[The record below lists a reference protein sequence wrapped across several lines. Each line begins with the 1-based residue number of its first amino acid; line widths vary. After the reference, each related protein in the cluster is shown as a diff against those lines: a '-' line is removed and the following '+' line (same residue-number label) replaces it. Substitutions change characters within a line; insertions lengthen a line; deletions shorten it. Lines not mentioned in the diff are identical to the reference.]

1 MHLESIKEPILLYLK
16 ELKLSLEN
24 EGIAELG
31 LFGSFAKDEATIYS
45 DIDVLIKTTKAFWD
59 KYKGG

>member
-16 ELKLSLEN
+16 ELKPSLEN

-31 LFGSFAKDEATIYS
+31 LFGYLPKMRLRYIAI
-45 DIDVLIKTTKAFWD
+45 
-59 KYKGG
+59 